1 MNIFNKIKFCFKD
14 PHKLFNIIK
23 REKIKQSSYFFISLL
38 LPCLI
43 LIIIVGRSYF
53 SNEFKLTLSLGL
65 TEIIIWLLSMILL
78 TIIGFLLYFSLIYGF
93 NKLIKGKGNFEDS
106 IKLVIYSLTP
116 YLLFSWI
123 PVRIVLIIALVYF
136 IKLNFIGGKEL
147 MGLSKWKSVALTT
160 FHYLL
165 ILSVSIVFKLVLGEI

>member
-1 MNIFNKIKFCFKD
+1 
-14 PHKLFNIIK
+14 
-23 REKIKQSSYFFISLL
+23 
-38 LPCLI
+38 
-43 LIIIVGRSYF
+43 
-53 SNEFKLTLSLGL
+53 
-65 TEIIIWLLSMILL
+65 MILL
-78 TIIGFLLYFSLIYGF
+78 TIIGFLVYFSLIYGF